1 MKLVFSSLFLAAA
14 LQQVSSQGID
24 CVATCADD
32 ICTFTA
38 KVNLFAGEL
47 GYFTFEECGDVRS
60 PTLGIELGK
69 TYRFVQVRRT
79 GWLMRSCDFSF
90 VSMLD

>member
-1 MKLVFSSLFLAAA
+1 MKFSVLLLATASKQISA
-14 LQQVSSQGID
+14 EGID

-32 ICTFTA
+32 ICTYNA

-47 GYFTFEECGDVRS
+47 GYFTFEECGDVVN

-69 TYRFVQVRRT
+69 TYRFVQVRNRLT
-79 GWLMRSCDFSF
+79 KWTF
-90 VSMLD
+90 